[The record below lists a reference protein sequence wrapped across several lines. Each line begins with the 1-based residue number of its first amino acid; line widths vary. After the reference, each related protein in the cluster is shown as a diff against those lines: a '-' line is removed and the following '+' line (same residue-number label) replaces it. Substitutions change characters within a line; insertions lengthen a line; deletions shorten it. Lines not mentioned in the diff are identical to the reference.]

1 MRAPNR
7 SLPGRTGW
15 RCPSGAGS
23 RWHDHQLNAFT
34 FFVFL
39 GALALVTTAVK
50 FLRART
56 FGRAGLLCVVA
67 GVLMIVG
74 APIADRLQTSVEQEA
89 YGDGVVVVADA
100 TPGWYSVVAWL
111 LVVAGVGVVL
121 YGWATARSV
130 EPGAER

>member
-1 MRAPNR
+1 ME
-7 SLPGRTGW
+7 
-15 RCPSGAGS
+15 
-23 RWHDHQLNAFT
+23 LNAFT

-56 FGRAGLLCVVA
+56 FGRAGLLAVVA
-67 GVLMIVG
+67 GVLMLVG

-89 YGDGVVVVADA
+89 LGDGVVVVADT
-100 TPGWYSVVAWL
+100 TPGWYTAVAWL
-111 LVVAGVGVVL
+111 LLVAGIGVVV

-130 EPGAER
+130 RSEAER